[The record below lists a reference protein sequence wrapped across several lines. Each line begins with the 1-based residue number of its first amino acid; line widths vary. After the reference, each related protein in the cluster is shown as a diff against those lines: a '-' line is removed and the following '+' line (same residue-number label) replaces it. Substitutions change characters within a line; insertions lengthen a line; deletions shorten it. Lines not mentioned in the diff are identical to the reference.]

1 MDKKK
6 AAALA
11 EVTTAAA
18 AGMVTGALF
27 DSPADLLNQPE
38 PDDIVE
44 FTDDD
49 GQEETE
55 QSGKQRL
62 ALSVRLR
69 KWILNL
75 PEAVRMLVVIPL
87 WVVGWVLL
95 NAVSV
100 LWMGAAPVLERAI
113 SWLCLSLVL
122 LVVFAAGV
130 KTALPHVPLKQI
142 LRPRNILFIL
152 TVTLLLGLA
161 DLALPSVWQS
171 YNAATQL
178 VWRIGATCLLA
189 FVCVTALSRH
199 GTVTVEVPRQLTE
212 TEIRQ
217 QALELA
223 DSVHDPKYWT

>member
-6 AAALA
+6 AAAVA
-11 EVTTAAA
+11 AVTTVAA

-27 DSPADLLNQPE
+27 DSPAELLNQPE

-44 FTDDD
+44 FMDED
-49 GQEETE
+49 GEETE
-55 QSGKQRL
+55 ESGKQRT
-62 ALSVRLR
+62 APSARLR
-69 KWILNL
+69 SWILSL
-75 PEAVRMLVVIPL
+75 PEAVRMLVVVPL
-87 WVVGWVLL
+87 WVIGWVLL

-100 LWMGAAPVLERAI
+100 FWMGAGPVVERVV

-130 KTALPHVPLKQI
+130 KTALPHVPLKKI

-152 TVTLLLGLA
+152 AVTLVLGLA

-171 YNAATQL
+171 YNTATQL
-178 VWRIGATCLLA
+178 VWRLGATCLLA
-189 FVCVTALSRH
+189 FLCFMALSHH
-199 GTVTVEVPRQLTE
+199 GTVTVEVPRELTE
-212 TEIRQ
+212 EEVRH

>member
-6 AAALA
+6 AAAVA
-11 EVTTAAA
+11 AVTTAAA
-18 AGMVTGALF
+18 ASMVTGALF

-44 FTDDD
+44 FMDED
-49 GQEETE
+49 GEETE
-55 QSGKQRL
+55 ESGKQR
-62 ALSVRLR
+62 AAPSARLR
-69 KWILNL
+69 GWILSL
-75 PEAVRMLVVIPL
+75 PEAVRMLVVVPMWI
-87 WVVGWVLL
+87 VGWVLL

-100 LWMGAAPVLERAI
+100 FWVGAAPVLERVV

-122 LVVFAAGV
+122 LVGFAVGV
-130 KTALPHVPLKQI
+130 KTALPHVPLKRI

-152 TVTLLLGLA
+152 VVTLLLGLA
-161 DLALPSVWQS
+161 DLALPSVWQN

-178 VWRIGATCLLA
+178 VWRVGATCLLA
-189 FVCVTALSRH
+189 FLCSMALSRH

-212 TEIRQ
+212 EEVRH

-223 DSVHDPKYWT
+223 DAVHNPEYWT

>member
-11 EVTTAAA
+11 AVTTAAA

-49 GQEETE
+49 SQEETE
-55 QSGKQRL
+55 QSGKQRGG
-62 ALSVRLR
+62 LSARLQ

-75 PEAVRMLVVIPL
+75 PEAVRMLVVVPL
-87 WVVGWVLL
+87 WIVGWVLL

-100 LWMGAAPVLERAI
+100 FWMGAGPILGRLV
-113 SWLCLSLVL
+113 SWLCLALVL

-142 LRPRNILFIL
+142 LRPRNILFVL
-152 TVTLLLGLA
+152 AVTFLLGLA

-212 TEIRQ
+212 AEVRQ

-223 DSVHDPKYWT
+223 DSVHDPAYWT

>member
-6 AAALA
+6 AAAVA
-11 EVTTAAA
+11 AVTTAAA
-18 AGMVTGALF
+18 ASMVTGALF

-44 FTDDD
+44 FMDED
-49 GQEETE
+49 GEESEQEE
-55 QSGKQRL
+55 KQKL
-62 ALSVRLR
+62 APANRVRS
-69 KWILNL
+69 WILSL
-75 PEAVRMLVVIPL
+75 PEAVRMLVVVPMWI
-87 WVVGWVLL
+87 VGWVLL

-100 LWMGAAPVLERAI
+100 FWIGAAPVLERVV

-122 LVVFAAGV
+122 LAVFAVGV

-152 TVTLLLGLA
+152 IVTLLLGLA
-161 DLALPSVWQS
+161 DLALPSVWQN

-178 VWRIGATCLLA
+178 VWRLGATCLLA
-189 FVCVTALSRH
+189 FVCVMALSRH

-212 TEIRQ
+212 EEVRH

>member
-11 EVTTAAA
+11 AVTTAAA
-18 AGMVTGALF
+18 ASMVTGALF
-27 DSPADLLNQPE
+27 DSPAELLNQPE

-44 FTDDD
+44 LTDDD

-55 QSGKQRL
+55 QEGKQRL
-62 ALSVRLR
+62 APSVHLK
-69 KWILNL
+69 KWILSL
-75 PEAVRMLVVIPL
+75 PEAVRMLVVVPMWII
-87 WVVGWVLL
+87 GWVLL

-100 LWMGAAPVLERAI
+100 FWVGAGPVLERVV

-122 LVVFAAGV
+122 LVVFAVGV
-130 KTALPHVPLKQI
+130 KTALPHVPMKQI

-152 TVTLLLGLA
+152 VVTLVLGLA

-189 FVCVTALSRH
+189 FVCVAALSRH

-212 TEIRQ
+212 EEVQSR
-217 QALELA
+217 ALELA
-223 DSVHDPKYWT
+223 NTVHDPKYWT